1 MKNRVENTSSV
12 KGVSWD
18 GKRRKWVAQ
27 ICLHQK
33 RYNLGRFSNFDDAVA
48 ARKKA
53 EEKLFES
60 YRSELKGLKKV
71 RVEKGYTQQKLSEIS
86 GVPKRTIQD
95 WEAGKRNPKID
106 GLKRIAEVLGVDVG
120 SLKVE
125 KSTQEE

>member
-1 MKNRVENTSSV
+1 M
-12 KGVSWD
+12 
-18 GKRRKWVAQ
+18 
-27 ICLHQK
+27 
-33 RYNLGRFSNFDDAVA
+33 GRFSNFDDAVA